1 VITGVKEVH
10 LSANNGS
17 GSLTMAFA
25 PSNIW
30 ASVTLTRFSSRH
42 DDHPT
47 TWWMGAGITQV
58 TTTSG
63 AEDFPF
69 PTGLPSVFRNACTSV
84 TFYVESNLENA
95 TGGVKGRA
103 TVCFF

>member
-1 VITGVKEVH
+1 VIIGVSELHWSV
-10 LSANNGS
+10 SNGS
-17 GSLTMAFA
+17 KSFTMAFG

-30 ASVTLTRFSSRH
+30 ASVTLTSFSSRH

-47 TWWMGAGITQV
+47 TWWMGAYITQV

-63 AEDFPF
+63 AEDFPN
-69 PTGLPSVFRNACTSV
+69 GLPSVFRNACTSV
-84 TFYVESNLENA
+84 TFWLDSTLTNDAL
-95 TGGVKGRA
+95 GGAKGRA

>member
-10 LSANNGS
+10 LWAKNGS

-47 TWWMGAGITQV
+47 TWWMGADITQV

-63 AEDFPF
+63 AEDFPN
-69 PTGLPSVFRNACTSV
+69 GQPSVFRNACTSV
-84 TFYVESNLENA
+84 TFYVESYLEDA
-95 TGGVKGRA
+95 MGGVRGRA

>member
-1 VITGVKEVH
+1 VIKGVGEVH
-10 LSANNGS
+10 LAANDGSA
-17 GSLTMAFA
+17 SLTMAFP

-47 TWWMGAGITQV
+47 TWWMGADITQV

-63 AEDFPF
+63 AEDFPGN
-69 PTGLPSVFRNACTSV
+69 GLPSVFRNACTSV
-84 TFYVESNLENA
+84 TFSVEANLEDA
-95 TGGVKGRA
+95 MGGVKARA

>member
-10 LSANNGS
+10 LFAKNGS

-42 DDHPT
+42 DDHPA
-47 TWWMGAGITQV
+47 TWWIGADITQV

-63 AEDFPF
+63 TEPF
-69 PTGLPSVFRNACTSV
+69 PNGLPSVFRNACTSV
-84 TFYVESNLENA
+84 TFYVESDFENA
-95 TGGVKGRA
+95 MGGAVARA